1 MKKIISV
8 ILTTILIITGCT
20 KKYEI
25 EEIIWFKISY
35 YTSIE
40 KKDEDANRVSI
51 YFNESEIYIEHR
63 NHTEKI
69 DRHYKVNDLEI
80 LTDYINTIK
89 SKSDKQNIKNVSGDD
104 EVILW
109 SIYFETDEN
118 AYSFIGFDDY
128 PDYWDELWQVLLDV
142 SDAESLADFGF

>member
-51 YFNESEIYIEHR
+51 YFNENEIYIEHR

-118 AYSFIGFDDY
+118 AYSFTGFDDY
-128 PDYWDELWQVLLDV
+128 PDYWDELWQVLLVV
-142 SDAESLADFGF
+142 SDAESLEDFGF

>member
-40 KKDEDANRVSI
+40 KKMKMLIE
-51 YFNESEIYIEHR
+51 YLYILMKMKYIS
-63 NHTEKI
+63 NI
-69 DRHYKVNDLEI
+69 GII
-80 LTDYINTIK
+80 LK
-89 SKSDKQNIKNVSGDD
+89 K
-104 EVILW
+104 
-109 SIYFETDEN
+109 
-118 AYSFIGFDDY
+118 
-128 PDYWDELWQVLLDV
+128 
-142 SDAESLADFGF
+142 